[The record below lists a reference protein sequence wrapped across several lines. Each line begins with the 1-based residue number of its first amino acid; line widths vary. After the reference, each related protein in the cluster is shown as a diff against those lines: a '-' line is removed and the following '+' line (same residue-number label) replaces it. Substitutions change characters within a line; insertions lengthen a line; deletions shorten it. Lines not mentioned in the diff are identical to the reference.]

1 MTDLMKKAAKALEG
15 RGFEVHT
22 VATAPVAKELILSLI
37 PEGASVGAGGSVTI
51 RELDVVDTLLSQ
63 GHKVYWHWLP
73 DADKTA
79 VYDQAAHADVYL
91 ASANAVTADGQLVN
105 IDRTCNRV
113 AAMIQGPQTVILA
126 VGLNKLVD
134 GGVNTA
140 IGRIK
145 REACPKNAVRLG
157 LHTPCAR
164 TGKCNESEC
173 SEGCMCNTTTI
184 MHHPARGKRVIIVLI
199 GQALGY

>member
-1 MTDLMKKAAKALEG
+1 M
-15 RGFEVHT
+15 
-22 VATAPVAKELILSLI
+22 
-37 PEGASVGAGGSVTI
+37 
-51 RELDVVDTLLSQ
+51 
-63 GHKVYWHWLP
+63 
-73 DADKTA
+73 
-79 VYDQAAHADVYL
+79 
-91 ASANAVTADGQLVN
+91 TADGQLVN
-105 IDRTCNRV
+105 IDRTCNRI

>member
-1 MTDLMKKAAKALEG
+1 M
-15 RGFEVHT
+15 
-22 VATAPVAKELILSLI
+22 
-37 PEGASVGAGGSVTI
+37 
-51 RELDVVDTLLSQ
+51 
-63 GHKVYWHWLP
+63 
-73 DADKTA
+73 
-79 VYDQAAHADVYL
+79 YL

-105 IDRTCNRV
+105 TDGTCNRV

-164 TGKCNESEC
+164 TGKCNESAC
-173 SEGCMCNTTTI
+173 SEDCMCNTTTI
-184 MHHPARGKRVIIVLI
+184 MHHPARDKRVIVVLI

>member
-1 MTDLMKKAAKALEG
+1 MTDRMKKAARALES

-22 VATAPVAKELILSLI
+22 VATAPVAKELILRLI
-37 PEGASVGAGGSVTI
+37 PEGASIGAGGSVTI
-51 RELDVVDTLLSQ
+51 RELGVVDTLLAQ

-73 DADKTA
+73 DADKTT

-91 ASANAVTADGQLVN
+91 ASANAVTAEGQLVN
-105 IDRTCNRV
+105 TDGTCNRV

-134 GGVNTA
+134 GGINTA

-164 TGKCNESEC
+164 TGTCNEAEC
-173 SEGCMCNTTTI
+173 WDGCMCNTTTI
-184 MHHPARGKRVIIVLI
+184 MHHPARGKRVVVVLI

>member
-1 MTDLMKKAAKALEG
+1 MTDLMKRAAKALEE

-37 PEGASVGAGGSVTI
+37 PEGASIGAGGSVTI
-51 RELDVVDTLLSQ
+51 RELGVVDTLLAQ
-63 GHKVYWHWLP
+63 GHKVAWHWLP
-73 DADKTA
+73 DVDRAT
-79 VYDQAAHADVYL
+79 VYDEAAHADVYL
-91 ASANAVTADGQLVN
+91 ASANAITADGQLVN
-105 IDRTCNRV
+105 IDGTCNRV

-140 IGRIK
+140 IARIK
-145 REACPKNAVRLG
+145 REACPPNARRLK
-157 LHTPCAR
+157 LQTPCAL
-164 TGKCNESEC
+164 TGKCSEATC
-173 SEGCMCNTTTI
+173 KEGCMCNTTTI
-184 MHHPARGKRVIIVLI
+184 MHHPARGKRVIVVLI